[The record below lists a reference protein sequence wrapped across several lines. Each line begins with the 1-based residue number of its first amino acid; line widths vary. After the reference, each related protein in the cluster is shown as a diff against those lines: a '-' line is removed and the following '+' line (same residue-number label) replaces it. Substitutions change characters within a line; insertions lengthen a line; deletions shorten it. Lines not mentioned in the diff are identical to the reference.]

1 MTKEQ
6 LLERFQN
13 SAKILQLKEKLK
25 DFEKGHITLK
35 GFCGSAPAVYG
46 GTLMQTI
53 KQPQLFI
60 VNDKEEAA
68 YFVNDL
74 ESIIGQDK
82 VFYFPSSSRLP
93 YQIEK
98 TDNANV
104 LHRAEILATLTKR
117 SRPVCIVTYP
127 EALSEKVSTK
137 KQLQQNTLELKKG
150 NEISI
155 DFINELLFEYKF
167 ERVDFVTQ
175 PGEFSIRGGIVDIFS
190 FANDYPYRVELF
202 GDEIDS
208 IRTFDPG
215 SQLSIKHFQQVRIV
229 PNIQNKNLMESRQH
243 FLEFLPPSTKVW
255 IKDFNLLQDHLK
267 MEYERA
273 EKAFADLGETEIEHL
288 PPEKLFT
295 REAEMEK
302 ILQKRVVIEFG
313 ITNHFEGDAV
323 LEFQQQPQPNFN
335 KNFELL
341 SKKLHQN
348 VKENIDNVILAGSEK
363 QLTRLHNIFE
373 DLEKE
378 KHFNSL
384 LFSLHE
390 GFTDFEVG
398 MACYTDH
405 QIFERF
411 HRFRLKEGFKDAQQK
426 LSLKEITEL
435 QRGDFVVHV
444 DHGVG
449 RFEGLVRIENN
460 GKLQEAIKLSY
471 SGTDVLYV
479 SIHSLHRISKFS
491 GKEGHEPK
499 INKLGT
505 NTWKKLKK
513 KTKSRI
519 KEIAYDLINLYAK
532 RKEAEGHAFTPDSY
546 LQNELEASF
555 IYEDTPDQEKATQ
568 AVKEDMEQSAPMD
581 RLICGDVG
589 FGKTEIAIRAAFKAA
604 VDGKQVAVLVPTTIL
619 ALQHYKSFSER
630 LKDFPVEVDFVNR
643 FKKTSKIKQTLK
655 NLEEGKLDIIIGTHR
670 LVGKD
675 VKFNDLGLL
684 IIDEEQKFGVGVKD
698 KLKTIKEN
706 VDTLTLTA
714 TPIPRTLQFSLMGAR
729 DLSVIN
735 TPPPN
740 RQPVQTE
747 LHTFNE
753 EIIRDAVSYE
763 LARDGQV
770 FVVSN
775 RVQNIQEV
783 AGMAQRV
790 VPDARVITAHG
801 QMEGKDLEERMMKFV
816 DGEYDVLI
824 ATTIIESGLDIPNAN
839 TIIINNAH
847 NFGLSDLHQMRGRV
861 GRSNRKAFCYL
872 LSPPLSTMPGDA
884 RKRLTAI
891 SQFSDLGSG
900 INIAMRD
907 LDIRGAGNLLGGEQS
922 GFISEI
928 GFDMYQK
935 ILNEAITE
943 LKENEFKDLFKASK
957 QSYVEDTVLETD
969 LEIMISDT
977 YVNNI
982 TERLRLYKDLSDVE
996 SETQLDTF
1004 RQELIDRFGPIPD
1017 ETESLIDSV
1026 KMKWLGK
1033 AIGFE
1038 KIVLKS
1044 NKLICYFIPDQESPY
1059 FQSPA
1064 FNRVLEYVKQN
1075 MHRCEL
1081 KQRKE
1086 KLSLVFKD
1094 ITSIQEALNTL
1105 RPILQEKPVE
1115 Q

>member
-46 GTLMQTI
+46 GTLMQAI

-273 EKAFADLGETEIEHL
+273 EKAFADLGETEVEHL

-295 REAEMEK
+295 REAEMQK
-302 ILQKRVVIEFG
+302 ILEKRVVIGFG

-341 SKKLHQN
+341 SKKLHEN

-513 KTKSRI
+513 KTKSKI

-783 AGMAQRV
+783 AGMVQRV

-816 DGEYDVLI
+816 DSEYDVLI

-1059 FQSPA
+1059 FQSSA

-1105 RPILQEKPVE
+1105 RPILQEEPVE

>member
-1 MTKEQ
+1 
-6 LLERFQN
+6 
-13 SAKILQLKEKLK
+13 
-25 DFEKGHITLK
+25 
-35 GFCGSAPAVYG
+35 
-46 GTLMQTI
+46 
-53 KQPQLFI
+53 
-60 VNDKEEAA
+60 
-68 YFVNDL
+68 
-74 ESIIGQDK
+74 
-82 VFYFPSSSRLP
+82 
-93 YQIEK
+93 
-98 TDNANV
+98 
-104 LHRAEILATLTKR
+104 
-117 SRPVCIVTYP
+117 
-127 EALSEKVSTK
+127 
-137 KQLQQNTLELKKG
+137 
-150 NEISI
+150 
-155 DFINELLFEYKF
+155 
-167 ERVDFVTQ
+167 
-175 PGEFSIRGGIVDIFS
+175 
-190 FANDYPYRVELF
+190 
-202 GDEIDS
+202 
-208 IRTFDPG
+208 
-215 SQLSIKHFQQVRIV
+215 
-229 PNIQNKNLMESRQH
+229 
-243 FLEFLPPSTKVW
+243 
-255 IKDFNLLQDHLK
+255 
-267 MEYERA
+267 
-273 EKAFADLGETEIEHL
+273 
-288 PPEKLFT
+288 
-295 REAEMEK
+295 
-302 ILQKRVVIEFG
+302 
-313 ITNHFEGDAV
+313 V

-348 VKENIDNVILAGSEK
+348 VKDNIDNVILAGSEK

-824 ATTIIESGLDIPNAN
+824 ATTIIESGLDIPNTN

-1105 RPILQEKPVE
+1105 RPILQEEPVE